1 MEPPR
6 KFKPHPFAYHQELDV
21 RIESLTNE
29 GAGVAR
35 VDGWVVFVPFTLAG
49 ERVKC
54 RVFRNHK
61 NYSEADFVEVIEPAP
76 NRVTP
81 LCPLFGQCGGC
92 QYQHLSYEEQLL
104 SKQRQVAELLK
115 HMAKIE
121 HPVAPVIPSPVQYGY
136 RSKITPHFQRPKEG
150 GIGAIGFLRARTRN
164 AMVDVEQCPIA
175 MPDLNAQLA
184 AVRARAHANAAEFKN
199 GATLLMRAASNGVLT
214 RPDEIAIEDVDGV
227 RFEFQ
232 AGDFFQN
239 NPFILP
245 KFVRHAIDE
254 AKATGAKHLVDAY
267 CGSGLFAISAARD
280 FENVI
285 GVEISE
291 TAVKKAAHNAEIN
304 SLTNCRFIAADAQHV
319 FKDVPHPG
327 ADTVVII
334 DPPRAGSS
342 PEFLQQLFAFNPKG
356 VVYISCNP
364 ATQMRDL
371 VLFTEAGFKLG
382 TVQPFDLFPQTKHLE
397 CVMTLSRDPNAYAAQ
412 LSTAA
417 EVPAEETDL
426 PAAA

>member
-6 KFKPHPFAYHQELDV
+6 KFNPHPFAYHQELDV
-21 RIESLTNE
+21 RIENLTNE

-35 VDGWVVFVPFTLAG
+35 VDGWVVFVPFTIAG
-49 ERVKC
+49 ELVKC

-61 NYSEADFVEVIEPAP
+61 NYSEADLIEVLEPAP
-76 NRVTP
+76 NRVAP
-81 LCPLFGQCGGC
+81 KCALFGQCGGC
-92 QYQHLSYEEQLL
+92 QYQHLAYAEQLE

-121 HPVAPVIPSPVQYGY
+121 HPVREVIPSPVEYGY
-136 RSKITPHFQRPKEG
+136 RSKITPHFHRPKSG

-164 AMVDVEQCPIA
+164 AMVDVEHCPIA
-175 MPDLNAQLA
+175 MPELNAQLA
-184 AVRARAHANAAEFKN
+184 AVRERARANADAFKN
-199 GATLLMRAASNGVLT
+199 GATLLMRAAKNGVLT
-214 RPDEIAIEDVDGV
+214 RNDEIAVEDVDGI

-254 AKATGAKHLVDAY
+254 AKTTGAKFLVDAY

-280 FENVI
+280 FEQVI

-291 TAVKKAAHNAEIN
+291 SAVKKASHNAEIN
-304 SLTNCRFIAADAQHV
+304 GFTNCRFMAADAQHV
-319 FKDVPHPG
+319 FKDVPHAG
-327 ADTVVII
+327 ADTVVLI
-334 DPPRAGSS
+334 DPPRAGCS
-342 PEFLQQLFAFNPKG
+342 PEFLQQLFAFGPKG
-356 VVYISCNP
+356 VVYVSCNP

-371 VLFTEAGFKLG
+371 VLFTEAGYQLG

-397 CVMTLSRDPNAYAAQ
+397 CVMTLSR
-412 LSTAA
+412 
-417 EVPAEETDL
+417 
-426 PAAA
+426 

>member
-1 MEPPR
+1 MQPPR
-6 KFKPHPFAYHQELDV
+6 KFNPHPFAYHQELDV

-49 ERVKC
+49 ELVKC

-61 NYSEADFVEVIEPAP
+61 NYSEADFVSVIEPSP

-81 LCPLFGQCGGC
+81 QCPLFSQCGGC

-104 SKQRQVAELLK
+104 SKQRQVADLLK

-121 HPVAPVIPSPVQYGY
+121 HPVRSVIPSPVQYGY

-175 MPDLNAQLA
+175 MPELNAQLA
-184 AVRARAHANAAEFKN
+184 SVRERARANSAEFKN

-214 RPDEIAIEDVDGV
+214 RPDEIAVEDVDGV

-304 SLTNCRFIAADAQHV
+304 SLTNCRFIAADAQQV
-319 FKDVPHPG
+319 FKDVPHAG

-397 CVMTLSRDPNAYAAQ
+397 CVMTLSR
-412 LSTAA
+412 
-417 EVPAEETDL
+417 
-426 PAAA
+426 

>member
-6 KFKPHPFAYHQELDV
+6 KFNPHPFAYHQELDV
-21 RIESLTNE
+21 RIDNLTNE

-35 VDGWVVFVPFTLAG
+35 VDGWVIFVPFTLAG
-49 ERVKC
+49 ELVKC

-61 NYSEADFVEVIEPAP
+61 NYSEADLIEVLEPAP
-76 NRVTP
+76 NRVAP
-81 LCPLFGQCGGC
+81 KCALFGQCGGC
-92 QYQHLSYEEQLL
+92 QYQHLAYAEQLQ

-121 HPVAPVIPSPVQYGY
+121 HPGREVIPSPVEYGY
-136 RSKITPHFQRPKEG
+136 RSKITPHFHRPKSG

-164 AMVDVEQCPIA
+164 AMVDVEHCPIA
-175 MPDLNAQLA
+175 MPELNAQLA
-184 AVRARAHANAAEFKN
+184 AVRERARANSDTFKN
-199 GATLLMRAASNGVLT
+199 GATLLMRAAANGVLT
-214 RPDEIAIEDVDGV
+214 RSDEIAIEDVDGI

-280 FENVI
+280 FEQVI

-291 TAVKKAAHNAEIN
+291 SAVKKAAHNAEIN
-304 SLTNCRFIAADAQHV
+304 SLTNCRFMAADAQHV
-319 FKDVPHPG
+319 FKDVPHAG
-327 ADTVVII
+327 ADTVVLI
-334 DPPRAGSS
+334 DPPRAGCS
-342 PEFLQQLFAFNPKG
+342 PEFLQQLFAFGPKG
-356 VVYISCNP
+356 VVYVSCNP

-371 VLFTEAGFKLG
+371 VLFTEAGYQLG

-397 CVMTLSRDPNAYAAQ
+397 CVMTLSR
-412 LSTAA
+412 
-417 EVPAEETDL
+417 
-426 PAAA
+426 

>member
-6 KFKPHPFAYHQELDV
+6 KFNPHPFAYHQELEV
-21 RIESLTNE
+21 RIDNLTNE

-49 ERVKC
+49 ERVRC

-61 NYSEADFVEVIEPAP
+61 NYSEADLVEVLEPAP
-76 NRVTP
+76 QRVRP
-81 LCPLFGQCGGC
+81 RCSIFGQCGGC
-92 QYQHLSYEEQLL
+92 QYQHLAYSEQLQ

-121 HPVAPVIPSPVQYGY
+121 HPVLNVIPSPVEYGY
-136 RSKITPHFQRPKEG
+136 RSKITPHFHRPKNG

-175 MPDLNAQLA
+175 MSELNAQLA
-184 AVRARAHANAAEFKN
+184 TVRERARANSDAFKN
-199 GATLLMRAASNGVLT
+199 GATLLMRAAKNGVLT
-214 RPDEIAIEDVDGV
+214 RSDEIAVEEVDGI

-245 KFVRHAIDE
+245 RFVRHAIDE
-254 AKATGAKHLVDAY
+254 AKATGAKYLVDAY
-267 CGSGLFAISAARD
+267 CGSGLFAVCGARD
-280 FENVI
+280 FEQVI

-291 TAVKKAAHNAEIN
+291 SAVKKAAHNAELN
-304 SLTNCRFIAADAQHV
+304 GLTNCRFTAADAQHV
-319 FKDVPHPG
+319 FKDVSYSG
-327 ADTVVII
+327 GDTVVLI
-334 DPPRAGSS
+334 DPPRAGCSV
-342 PEFLQQLFAFNPKG
+342 EFLQQLFAFGPRG
-356 VVYISCNP
+356 VVYVSCNP

-371 VLFTEAGFKLG
+371 VLFTEAGYQLG

-397 CVMTLSRDPNAYAAQ
+397 CVMTLSR
-412 LSTAA
+412 
-417 EVPAEETDL
+417 
-426 PAAA
+426 

>member
-6 KFKPHPFAYHQELDV
+6 KFNPHPFAYHQELDV
-21 RIESLTNE
+21 RIENLTNE

-35 VDGWVVFVPFTLAG
+35 VDGWVIFIPFTLAG
-49 ERVKC
+49 ELVKC

-61 NYSEADFVEVIEPAP
+61 NYSEADLIEVLEPAP

-81 LCPLFGQCGGC
+81 TCALFGQCGGC
-92 QYQHLSYEEQLL
+92 QYQHLAYAEQLQ

-121 HPVAPVIPSPVQYGY
+121 HPVREVIPSPVEYGY
-136 RSKITPHFQRPKEG
+136 RSKITPHFHRPKSG

-164 AMVDVEQCPIA
+164 AMVDVEHCPIA
-175 MPDLNAQLA
+175 MPELNEQLA
-184 AVRARAHANAAEFKN
+184 AVRERARANSDTFKN
-199 GATLLMRAASNGVLT
+199 GATLLMRAAANGVLT
-214 RPDEIAIEDVDGV
+214 RNDEIAIEDVDGV

-280 FENVI
+280 FEQVI

-291 TAVKKAAHNAEIN
+291 SAVKKAAHNAELN
-304 SLTNCRFIAADAQHV
+304 SLANCRFIAADAQHV
-319 FKDVPHPG
+319 FKDVPHAG
-327 ADTVVII
+327 ADTVVLI
-334 DPPRAGSS
+334 DPPRAGCS
-342 PEFLQQLFAFNPKG
+342 PEFLQQLFAFGPKG
-356 VVYISCNP
+356 VVYVSCNP

-371 VLFTEAGFKLG
+371 VLFTEAGYKLG

-397 CVMTLSRDPNAYAAQ
+397 CVMTLSR
-412 LSTAA
+412 
-417 EVPAEETDL
+417 
-426 PAAA
+426 

>member
-6 KFKPHPFAYHQELDV
+6 KFNPHPFAYHQELDV
-21 RIESLTNE
+21 RIDNLTNE

-35 VDGWVVFVPFTLAG
+35 VDGWVIFVPFTLAG
-49 ERVKC
+49 ELVKC

-61 NYSEADFVEVIEPAP
+61 NYSEADLIEVLEPAP
-76 NRVTP
+76 NRVAP
-81 LCPLFGQCGGC
+81 KCALYGQCGGC
-92 QYQHLSYEEQLL
+92 QYQHLAYAEQLQ

-121 HPVAPVIPSPVQYGY
+121 HPVREVIPSPVEYGY
-136 RSKITPHFQRPKEG
+136 RSKITPHFHRPKSG

-164 AMVDVEQCPIA
+164 AMVDVEHCPIA
-175 MPDLNAQLA
+175 MPELNAQLA
-184 AVRARAHANAAEFKN
+184 AVRERARANSDTFKN
-199 GATLLMRAASNGVLT
+199 GATLLMRAAANGVLT
-214 RPDEIAIEDVDGV
+214 RSDEIAIEDVDGI

-280 FENVI
+280 FEQVI

-291 TAVKKAAHNAEIN
+291 SAVKKAAHNAEIN
-304 SLTNCRFIAADAQHV
+304 SLTNCRFMAADAQHV
-319 FKDVPHPG
+319 FKDVPHAG
-327 ADTVVII
+327 ADTVVLI
-334 DPPRAGSS
+334 DPPRAGCS
-342 PEFLQQLFAFNPKG
+342 PEFLQQLFAFGPKG
-356 VVYISCNP
+356 VVYVSCNP

-371 VLFTEAGFKLG
+371 VLFTEAGYQLG

-397 CVMTLSRDPNAYAAQ
+397 CVMTLSR
-412 LSTAA
+412 
-417 EVPAEETDL
+417 
-426 PAAA
+426 

>member
-6 KFKPHPFAYHQELDV
+6 KFNPHPFAYHQELDV
-21 RIESLTNE
+21 RIENLTNE

-35 VDGWVVFVPFTLAG
+35 VDGWVVFIPFTLAG

-61 NYSEADFVEVIEPAP
+61 NYSEADLIEVLEPAP
-76 NRVTP
+76 NRVAP
-81 LCPLFGQCGGC
+81 KCALFGQCGGC
-92 QYQHLSYEEQLL
+92 QYQHLAYAEQLQ

-121 HPVAPVIPSPVQYGY
+121 HPVREVIPSPVEYGY
-136 RSKITPHFQRPKEG
+136 RSKITPHFHRPKSG

-164 AMVDVEQCPIA
+164 AMVDVEHCPIA
-175 MPDLNAQLA
+175 MPELNAQLA
-184 AVRARAHANAAEFKN
+184 AVRERARANSDTFKN
-199 GATLLMRAASNGVLT
+199 GATLLMRAAKNGVLT
-214 RPDEIAIEDVDGV
+214 RSDEIAVEDVDGI

-254 AKATGAKHLVDAY
+254 AKATGAKFLVDAY

-280 FENVI
+280 FEQVI

-291 TAVKKAAHNAEIN
+291 SAVKKAAHNAEIN
-304 SLTNCRFIAADAQHV
+304 GFTNCRFIAADAQHV
-319 FKDVPHPG
+319 FKDVPHAG
-327 ADTVVII
+327 ADTVVLI
-334 DPPRAGSS
+334 DPPRAGCS
-342 PEFLQQLFAFNPKG
+342 PEFLQQLFAFGPKG
-356 VVYISCNP
+356 VVYVSCNP

-371 VLFTEAGFKLG
+371 VLFTEAGYKLG

-397 CVMTLSRDPNAYAAQ
+397 CVMTLSR
-412 LSTAA
+412 
-417 EVPAEETDL
+417 
-426 PAAA
+426 

>member
-6 KFKPHPFAYHQELDV
+6 KFNPHPFAYHQELDV
-21 RIESLTNE
+21 RIDNLTNE

-35 VDGWVVFVPFTLAG
+35 VDGWVIFVPFTLAG
-49 ERVKC
+49 ELVKC

-61 NYSEADFVEVIEPAP
+61 NYSEADLIEVLEPAP
-76 NRVTP
+76 NRVAP
-81 LCPLFGQCGGC
+81 KCALFGQCGGC
-92 QYQHLSYEEQLL
+92 QYQHLAYAEQLQ

-121 HPVAPVIPSPVQYGY
+121 HPVREVIPSPVEYGY
-136 RSKITPHFQRPKEG
+136 RSKITPHFHRPKSG

-164 AMVDVEQCPIA
+164 AMVDVEHCPIA
-175 MPDLNAQLA
+175 MPELNAQLA
-184 AVRARAHANAAEFKN
+184 AVRERARANSDTFKN
-199 GATLLMRAASNGVLT
+199 GATLLMRAAANGVLT
-214 RPDEIAIEDVDGV
+214 RSDEIAIEDVDGI

-280 FENVI
+280 FEQVI

-291 TAVKKAAHNAEIN
+291 SAVKKAAHNAEIN
-304 SLTNCRFIAADAQHV
+304 SLTNCRFMAADAQHV
-319 FKDVPHPG
+319 FKDVPHAG
-327 ADTVVII
+327 ADTVVLI
-334 DPPRAGSS
+334 DPPRAGCS
-342 PEFLQQLFAFNPKG
+342 PEFLQQLFAFGPKG
-356 VVYISCNP
+356 VVYVSCNP

-371 VLFTEAGFKLG
+371 VLFTEAGYQLG

-397 CVMTLSRDPNAYAAQ
+397 CVMTLSR
-412 LSTAA
+412 
-417 EVPAEETDL
+417 
-426 PAAA
+426 